1 LSMSTIDEHLLAA
14 VQGRRGVGAAN
25 RLCEACVV
33 LFSID
38 AAAISLVFDGS
49 NVGTLGASGV
59 LARKYDELQFTAG
72 EGPCLDAVAHRE
84 PVVVVDLADPAEIRW
99 PAYGPAMLTNQI
111 RSVSAMPVTLAGEYV
126 GAMDLF
132 HSIPVVLG
140 NDQLAGLVLA
150 AELAQMPLL
159 DIVGE
164 DLQTALDDPDS
175 DAWAELNAL
184 SRVEV
189 SQATGML
196 MAQLNCEAP
205 QALARLRAHAYA
217 SGRSATDVAR
227 DVLDRQLRLG
237 D

>member
-1 LSMSTIDEHLLAA
+1 M
-14 VQGRRGVGAAN
+14 
-25 RLCEACVV
+25 
-33 LFSID
+33 
-38 AAAISLVFDGS
+38 
-49 NVGTLGASGV
+49 
-59 LARKYDELQFTAG
+59 
-72 EGPCLDAVAHRE
+72 
-84 PVVVVDLADPAEIRW
+84 AD
-99 PAYGPAMLTNQI
+99 TVN
-111 RSVSAMPVTLAGEYV
+111 PVTLAGEYV